1 MKKRVICSFMVVFMI
16 SLSTCGSSGTAESGE
31 STAVTEQES
40 VADETTDSGENR
52 AADVDTF
59 QDPSEAVAF
68 DYLGLKCIEEGTSR
82 AFMGNGYNVFYCKES
97 AEMAL
102 EEIPQAL
109 SQKFGYASSAY
120 LAANYDSIVVEGTE
134 EIAVNAQKILRID
147 GYIDAHNYDESKVK
161 LPMRGYTFAKDG
173 YVFELIAVLDYEVDD
188 EKQEEMIQTIEAM
201 ILSLRSE
208 A

>member
-1 MKKRVICSFMVVFMI
+1 MKKRVICSFMVGFMI
-16 SLSTCGSSGTAESGE
+16 SLSACGSSGTAESGE

-40 VADETTDSGENR
+40 VADESTDSVENR
-52 AADVDTF
+52 TADVDTF

-68 DYLGLKCIEEGTSR
+68 DYSGLKCIEEGTSR

-109 SQKFGYASSAY
+109 SQKFGYASSTY

-134 EIAVNAQKILRID
+134 EITVSGQKILRID